1 MYFLFGAG
9 AGAGVCT
16 FFGRDDVCTLSF
28 FNFLCLRWCV
38 HAGAGVCM
46 LVLVYTLVCTFI
58 LVPVLMRAYWC

>member
-9 AGAGVCT
+9 ARVCT
-16 FFGRDDVCTLSF
+16 FCGRDDVCTLSF

-46 LVLVYTLVCTFI
+46 LVLVCTFI